1 MMKTFSGNVYTPKE
15 YIDESILSSTNSG
28 KSAYVEKWASENLFA
43 SQYKINTDFSIEALD
58 DINFKGRTKV
68 PVWIKDAHK
77 NIITYDNCANVS
89 VTLPHSAKS
98 VRFINCTDLE
108 NIDINGASDID
119 TLYFEDCKKLNFAN
133 LKNNNDLKVRRIKII
148 NCGINTLSDLTFV
161 SNVIVVEKCKL
172 LNIVDAPLNP
182 MLSVTISKCP
192 IKKFDNVKLSI
203 LTMSEL
209 RQGKK
214 MNINIVRL
222 DELNIFD
229 CDNLTN
235 LTITGNKIQQVSISD
250 CESLEALNME
260 NNCTVSLNLSG
271 LPSITTY
278 NLPEKIS
285 GSCTINDVMTEPRI
299 ECKKLIKAK

>member
-1 MMKTFSGNVYTPKE
+1 MK
-15 YIDESILSSTNSG
+15 
-28 KSAYVEKWASENLFA
+28 
-43 SQYKINTDFSIEALD
+43 
-58 DINFKGRTKV
+58 
-68 PVWIKDAHK
+68 
-77 NIITYDNCANVS
+77 
-89 VTLPHSAKS
+89 
-98 VRFINCTDLE
+98 
-108 NIDINGASDID
+108 
-119 TLYFEDCKKLNFAN
+119 
-133 LKNNNDLKVRRIKII
+133 
-148 NCGINTLSDLTFV
+148 
-161 SNVIVVEKCKL
+161 KCKL
-172 LNIVDAPLNP
+172 LNTVDAPLNP

-250 CESLEALNME
+250 CENLEALNVE

-285 GSCTINDVMTEPRI
+285 GVCTINDVMTEPRI